1 MAQQAMQNGILPSDF
16 YKTSFS
22 DVMAAQNAR
31 SRKERPQ
38 DPLKLLNGAD
48 AFTFEERRQI
58 DGRN

>member
-1 MAQQAMQNGILPSDF
+1 MAQQAMQNWILPSDF

-48 AFTFEERRQI
+48 AFTF
-58 DGRN
+58 